1 MTTSP
6 VVWLELNRFF
16 LEPII
21 KRSTRAVGTLSAK
34 EILLATRRL
43 QLSGGLETPRE
54 RKKMRTQIFTVLGL
68 LVVTIMWQ
76 LAALGADKE
85 RTIIGEG
92 QCAKCAL
99 HETKSCQNAITV
111 LENGKKVTYYLTE
124 NQISKDFHDNLCKS
138 TAKVRAT
145 GTVNES
151 QGKLELTPTKI
162 ELIKD

>member
-1 MTTSP
+1 
-6 VVWLELNRFF
+6 
-16 LEPII
+16 
-21 KRSTRAVGTLSAK
+21 
-34 EILLATRRL
+34 
-43 QLSGGLETPRE
+43 
-54 RKKMRTQIFTVLGL
+54 MRTQIFTVLGL